1 LYEKLLLKTNHS
13 LFLKTKIKKKNAEV
27 AKIKLGKKGPVI
39 RDGIIKATKNKKK
52 LLFIRVFIF
61 IKTS

>member
-1 LYEKLLLKTNHS
+1 MNHN
-13 LFLKTKIKKKNAEV
+13 LFLNTKNKKNNAETP
-27 AKIKLGKKGPVI
+27 KIKLGKKGPVI

-52 LLFIRVFIF
+52 LLFIRMFIF